1 MTEGATRC
9 AEQERVLAKSEMDTA
24 EEIYQRL
31 IAPIEGK
38 MIAIVSRIV
47 GPRDEAA
54 DVFQE
59 ALAVVWQKLARID
72 RQPNPH
78 AYIMRI
84 CINLSYD
91 ALRRRGRQQREML
104 ALRDLAR
111 RQAESRPKPP
121 SGPEALEG
129 LYNAIRSLPRQQAE
143 AVLLRLVD
151 ETPYPAIGDILNC
164 SEATARSHVSKGRLR
179 LREMLSGQ
187 ESSQ

>member
-1 MTEGATRC
+1 MEECGRA
-9 AEQERVLAKSEMDTA
+9 AASQGEEERVLAQSENVTA
-24 EEIYQRL
+24 EEVYQRL
-31 IAPIEGK
+31 IAPIEEK

-72 RQPNPH
+72 CQPNPH
-78 AYIMRI
+78 AYILRI

-91 ALRRRGRQQREML
+91 ALRRRARRERETF

-111 RQAESRPKPP
+111 RQTQSQPAPP
-121 SGPEALEG
+121 VEPEALDEI
-129 LYNAIRSLPRQQAE
+129 YNAIRSLPRQQAE

-151 ETPYPAIGDILNC
+151 ETPYTAIGDILNC
-164 SEATARSHVSKGRLR
+164 SEATARSHVSKGRSR
-179 LREMLSGQ
+179 LRELLYGK
-187 ESSQ
+187 

>member
-1 MTEGATRC
+1 
-9 AEQERVLAKSEMDTA
+9 MDTA

-59 ALAVVWQKLARID
+59 ALAVVWQKLSRID
-72 RQPNPH
+72 QHPNPQ
-78 AYIMRI
+78 ACILRI

-91 ALRRRGRQQREML
+91 ALRRRGRQAREMS
-104 ALRDLAR
+104 ALRDMAC
-111 RQAESRPKPP
+111 RQAMSRPKPP
-121 SGPEALEG
+121 AEPEALDG
-129 LYNAIRSLPRQQAE
+129 IYDAIRALPRQQAE

-151 ETPYPAIGDILNC
+151 ETPYLAIGHILNC

-179 LREMLSGQ
+179 LREMLSGR
-187 ESSQ
+187 ENTYDPGSTHG

>member
-1 MTEGATRC
+1 MNPMTS
-9 AEQERVLAKSEMDTA
+9 AETDTA
-24 EEIYQRL
+24 EEVYQRL
-31 IAPIEGK
+31 IAPIERK

-72 RQPNPH
+72 CQPNPH
-78 AYIMRI
+78 AYILRI

-91 ALRRRGRQQREML
+91 ALRRRARAEREGF
-104 ALRDLAR
+104 ALREIAR
-111 RQAESRPKPP
+111 RQAESRPRPQP
-121 SGPEALEG
+121 EPEALDKI
-129 LYNAIRSLPRQQAE
+129 YRAIRSLPRQQAE

-151 ETPYPAIGDILNC
+151 RTPYPAIGDILNC

-179 LREMLSGQ
+179 LREILSGQ
-187 ESSQ
+187 ET

>member
-1 MTEGATRC
+1 
-9 AEQERVLAKSEMDTA
+9 LAQIGTDSA

-47 GPRDEAA
+47 GPREEAA

-59 ALAVVWQKLARID
+59 ALAVIWQKLPRID
-72 RQPNPH
+72 QHPNPH
-78 AYIMRI
+78 AYILRI

-91 ALRRRGRQQREML
+91 ALRRRIRQEREMFS
-104 ALRDLAR
+104 LRERAR
-111 RQAESRPKPP
+111 REAERKPAADP
-121 SGPEALEG
+121 QALEG
-129 LYNAIRSLPRQQAE
+129 IYAAIRSLPRRQAK

-164 SEATARSHVSKGRLR
+164 SEATARSHVSKGRSR
-179 LREMLSGQ
+179 LRELLSGQ
-187 ESSQ
+187 GA

>member
-1 MTEGATRC
+1 MDDKAG
-9 AEQERVLAKSEMDTA
+9 MDTA
-24 EEIYQRL
+24 EEVYQRL

-59 ALAVVWQKLARID
+59 ALAVVWQKLSRID
-72 RQPNPH
+72 RQPNPQ
-78 AYIMRI
+78 AYILRI

-91 ALRRRGRQQREML
+91 ALRRRGRQEREMF

-111 RQAESRPKPP
+111 RQAQSRPKPP
-121 SGPEALEG
+121 AEPEALEG
-129 LYNAIRSLPRQQAE
+129 IYSAIRSLPRQQAE

-151 ETPYPAIGDILNC
+151 ETPYPTIGDILNC

-179 LREMLSGQ
+179 LREMLSGRG
-187 ESSQ
+187 SSQ

>member
-1 MTEGATRC
+1 
-9 AEQERVLAKSEMDTA
+9 MDTA
-24 EEIYQRL
+24 DEVYQRL

-59 ALAVVWQKLARID
+59 ALAVIWQKLARID

-78 AYIMRI
+78 AYILRI

-91 ALRRRGRQQREML
+91 ALRRRVRQQREMF
-104 ALRDLAR
+104 ALRDMAR
-111 RQAESRPKPP
+111 LQAQSRPKPP
-121 SGPEALEG
+121 AEPEALDG
-129 LYNAIRSLPRQQAE
+129 LYGAIRSLPRRQAE

-151 ETPYPAIGDILNC
+151 ETPYRDIGDILNC

-179 LREMLSGQ
+179 LREMLSGRGT
-187 ESSQ
+187 S